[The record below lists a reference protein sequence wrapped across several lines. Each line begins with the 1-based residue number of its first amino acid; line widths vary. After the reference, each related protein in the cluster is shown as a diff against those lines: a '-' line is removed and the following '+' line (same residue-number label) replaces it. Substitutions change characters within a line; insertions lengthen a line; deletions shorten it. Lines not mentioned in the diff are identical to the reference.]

1 MKKRIAILMAAAM
14 AMSVSTG
21 VFAEEAEKVLTVGW
35 PYEASTLDPA
45 RASDDASYR
54 MVNLL
59 VEPLLRNISNEAV
72 AGAAE
77 RYEANEDNTE
87 YTFYLRE
94 DNMFSDGT
102 KITANDFAYSI
113 QRVLDPEKANE
124 NANGLYVI
132 KNGAA
137 FNMGECE
144 ASELGIEVV
153 DDYTLKLTLEYPAYP
168 LDFTSR
174 EYSPVSQ
181 ALSESAD
188 IAYGAEAENLLGNG
202 PYVLTEWTHDSE
214 MILEK
219 NDNYWNADAVNLD
232 KIVVKV
238 NASGDTA
245 VDMMLAGELDVA
257 DMGSMMQVDTLTAS
271 GFSSAINNAGVECL
285 HINHAGLSDEA
296 GLFLSNANFRKALN
310 YALDRNALIMAA
322 YTTDIPTTRLIG
334 ASEAGVEAT
343 FQEEYAY
350 EGWTTAADAEKA
362 QECLNLALEELGKTV
377 EEIPTFSML
386 CFDSETNMIALN
398 AVMDLWDK
406 TLGVKCQID
415 AQPIQNM
422 LQKMYTGEF
431 DFWKGAITASGVDSI
446 GYGEYFVSDGG
457 LFGYN
462 NAEFDAL
469 YKDAKY
475 ATSWEARKDAI
486 FAMETKLCE
495 EAVDLFIAWPCTYYV
510 YDSAIEGVTVNKD
523 AIDFTFADIA
533 E

>member
-35 PYEASTLDPA
+35 PYEATTLDPA

-54 MVNLL
+54 MVNLITESL
-59 VEPLLRNISNEAV
+59 FRNVNNEAV
-72 AGAAE
+72 PGAAE
-77 RYEANEDNTE
+77 TYEVNEDHTE
-87 YTFYLRE
+87 YVFHLRE

-102 KITANDFAYSI
+102 KITANDFAYSF

-124 NANGLYVI
+124 NANGLYGI
-132 KNGAA
+132 KNAA
-137 FNMGECE
+137 AYNMGECE

-168 LDFTSR
+168 LDFTSWN
-174 EYSPVSQ
+174 YAPVNQ
-181 ALSESAD
+181 AASEAAD
-188 IAYGAEAENLLGNG
+188 IAYGAEAENFLGNG
-202 PYVLTEWTHDSE
+202 PYVLTDWVHDSE
-214 MILEK
+214 MVLVK
-219 NDNYWNADAVNLD
+219 NENYWNAEAVNLD

-238 NASGDTA
+238 NAKGDTA

-257 DMGSMMQVDTLTAS
+257 DMDTMMQVDTLTAS
-271 GFSSAINNAGVECL
+271 GFTSAINNAGVECL
-285 HINHAGLSDEA
+285 HINHAGLTEEA
-296 GLFLSNANFRKALN
+296 GLFLSNTNFRKALN
-310 YALDRNALIMAA
+310 YAIDRNAMVMAA
-322 YTTDIPTTRLIG
+322 YTTDIAATRLIG
-334 ASEAGVEAT
+334 VSEAGVEGLY
-343 FQEEYAY
+343 QEEYPY
-350 EGWTTAADAEKA
+350 EGWTTAADPEKA

-377 EEIPTFSML
+377 EDIPTFSML
-386 CFDSETNMIALN
+386 CFDSEANMIALN
-398 AVMDLWDK
+398 AMMDMWNK
-406 TLGVKCQID
+406 TLGINCEID

-446 GYGEYFVSDGG
+446 GYGEYFVTEGG

-469 YKDAKY
+469 YETAKY
-475 ATSWEARKDAI
+475 ATTWEARKEAI
-486 FAMETKLCE
+486 YEMEKYMCDD
-495 EAVDLFIAWPCTYYV
+495 VCDLFLTWPSTYYV
-510 YDSAIEGVTVNKD
+510 YNSAIEGVTANKD
-523 AIDFTFADIA
+523 GIDFTFADIA